1 LAGNA
6 ANPLSNG
13 AHRQIDGAPFCF
25 DMEDQMSRAHAKS
38 LMSKI
43 LDNIIF
49 LEEVFG
55 EEADRDIPKIPVL
68 EMARCFELEPSRNVR
83 VSRRRS
89 KGWPLWK

>member
-1 LAGNA
+1 
-6 ANPLSNG
+6 
-13 AHRQIDGAPFCF
+13 
-25 DMEDQMSRAHAKS
+25 MSRSRAQS

-43 LDNIIF
+43 LDNIVF
-49 LEEVFG
+49 LEVFG

>member
-1 LAGNA
+1 
-6 ANPLSNG
+6 
-13 AHRQIDGAPFCF
+13 
-25 DMEDQMSRAHAKS
+25 MSRAHAKS

-83 VSRRRS
+83 VSRRWS

>member
-1 LAGNA
+1 
-6 ANPLSNG
+6 
-13 AHRQIDGAPFCF
+13 
-25 DMEDQMSRAHAKS
+25 MSRAHAKS

-83 VSRRRS
+83 VSQRRS

>member
-1 LAGNA
+1 
-6 ANPLSNG
+6 
-13 AHRQIDGAPFCF
+13 
-25 DMEDQMSRAHAKS
+25 MSRAHAKS

-68 EMARCFELEPSRNVR
+68 EMARCFELEPSRNFR

-89 KGWPLWK
+89 KAWPLWK